1 MKKLVA
7 MLLAGAM
14 VFSMAACGSSDDNNS
29 TSNDSTKGTDSQSEA
44 NNDAASDG
52 DAEAELGVYWW
63 GSQTR
68 AEQTQQILDMYS
80 EEHPG
85 ITFNTMPGQWT
96 DYWTKLSTDAAGQ
109 DIPDLVAMDYK
120 YINQFVSN
128 GSLLNLDPYVEDGT
142 LNLDDVDEKIINT
155 GRGGDD
161 NGLYAICSG
170 TNAPTLLYNTSVVE
184 EAGVEISDDMDL
196 DTFMDTCKTIYEK
209 TGVHT
214 RLQYRSE
221 TYLQYILRGN
231 GVHLYNDENNGLGCT
246 VEDLEAYFEIFQKG
260 TDEGWLMPQTVFS
273 EIDVNAVEQDPLV
286 YYTST
291 DNQSWCTLA
300 WSNQATAYTNAA
312 PEGVTLAMTQWSSN
326 DNQKANYIKPSQFW
340 SVSAWSKAPAEA
352 VKVVDY
358 ITNSVEANNVLLA
371 EKGIPISTKVAE
383 AITPNLDEVQQ
394 QVVTF
399 LNDVVTPNSSDLD
412 PAAPSTAAEMYTRC
426 DELVEAVCFGQTTPA
441 DAAQSL
447 YDAANDILAAAE

>member
-14 VFSMAACGSSDDNNS
+14 VFSMAACGNNS
-29 TSNDSTKGTDSQSEA
+29 NNASDSTKGTDSQNEA

-52 DAEAELGVYWW
+52 DVEAELGVYWW
-63 GSQTR
+63 GSQPR
-68 AEQTQQILDMYS
+68 AEATQKILEMYS
-80 EEHPG
+80 EQHPG

-142 LNLDDVDEKIINT
+142 LNLDDVDENVINT

-170 TNAPTLLYNTSVVE
+170 TNCPTLFYNKNIVE
-184 EAGVEISDDMDL
+184 EAGVEVTDNMDL
-196 DTFMDTCKTIYEK
+196 DTFMDVCKTIYEK

-231 GVHLYNDENNGLGCT
+231 GVHLYNDENNGLGCS
-246 VEDLEAYFEIFQKG
+246 VEDLEGYFDIFAKG
-260 TDEGWLMPQTVFS
+260 TEEGWLMPQTVFS
-273 EIDVNAVEQDPLV
+273 EIDVNAVEQDPTV
-286 YYTST
+286 YFTST

-300 WSNQATAYTNAA
+300 WSNQATAYTSAA
-312 PEGVTLAMTQWSSN
+312 PEGVELGMTQWSSN

-340 SVSAWSKAPAEA
+340 SVSSWSKAPAEA

-358 ITNSVEANNVLLA
+358 ITNDVDCNNVLLA
-371 EKGIPISTKVAE
+371 EKGIPISKKVSE

-394 QVVTF
+394 EVAKFV
-399 LNDVVTPNSSDLD
+399 NDVVAPNSSALD

-441 DAAQSL
+441 EAAQSL
-447 YDAANDILAAAE
+447 YDAAADILAAAE

>member
-14 VFSMAACGSSDDNNS
+14 VFSMAACGNNGNNDAS
-29 TSNDSTKGTDSQSEA
+29 DSTKGTDSQKEEG
-44 NNDAASDG
+44 NGEAASDG
-52 DAEAELGVYWW
+52 DVEAELGVYWW

-68 AEQTQQILDMYS
+68 AEQTQQILDMYA

-85 ITFNTMPGQWT
+85 ITFNTMPGQWS

-109 DIPDLVAMDYK
+109 SIPDLVAMDYK

-155 GRGGDD
+155 GRSGED
-161 NGLYAICSG
+161 NGLYAVCSG
-170 TNAPTLLYNTSVVE
+170 TNAPTLLYNTGIVE
-184 EAGVEISDDMDL
+184 EAGVEITDNMDL
-196 DTFMDTCKTIYEK
+196 DTFMDVCKTIYEK

-231 GVHLYNDENNGLGCT
+231 GAKLYNDENNGLGCT
-246 VEDLEAYFEIFQKG
+246 VDDLEAYFDIFAKG
-260 TDEGWLMPQTVFS
+260 TEEGWLIPQTVFT

-286 YYTST
+286 YYTSPE
-291 DNQSWCTLA
+291 NQSWCGLV
-300 WSNQATAYTNAA
+300 WSNQATAFTNAA
-312 PEGVTLAMTQWSSN
+312 PEGVTLALTQWSSK
-326 DNQKANYIKPSQFW
+326 DNKKANYIKPSQFW
-340 SVSAWSKAPAEA
+340 SVSSWSKTPAEA

-358 ITNSVEANNVLLA
+358 ITNSVDANNVLLA
-371 EKGIPISTKVAE
+371 EKGIPISKKVSE
-383 AITPNLDEVQQ
+383 AITPNLDKVQQ
-394 QVVTF
+394 QVATF
-399 LNDVVTPNSSDLD
+399 LNDVVAPNSSDLD
-412 PAAPSTAAEMYTRC
+412 PAAPATAAEMFTRC

-441 DAAQSL
+441 EAAQSL
-447 YDAANDILAAAE
+447 FDAGNDILAAGN